1 MKEGGDELKNFFDF
15 LKKNLQSNEYPSKNR
30 KIPPHF
36 LLGFLVIGIIF
47 IVGSNFFSK
56 QETNV
61 ESTPTFSQTNND
73 TEAVETFGKVKETQI
88 LDDYKDK
95 YETELENILN
105 EMAGVK
111 NVQVVVTLG
120 SSEKKIYEK
129 NQTSHNQ
136 QTTEEDKQGGTR
148 QVDDESI
155 EEQVVIINKDGNEIP
170 VVVQTEPP
178 VVKGILIVANGME
191 NLKIKE
197 RVIEAVTRVLD
208 VPRHKVSVQPKK

>member
-1 MKEGGDELKNFFDF
+1 MEGGDELGNFLDF
-15 LKKNLQSNEYPSKNR
+15 IKKNITSNEYSSKNR
-30 KIPPHF
+30 KIPPQF
-36 LLGFLVIGIIF
+36 LLGFLVIGIVF
-47 IVGSNFFSK
+47 IVGSNFFGN
-56 QETNV
+56 QDPAEDAI
-61 ESTPTFSQTNND
+61 PTFNQINTDN
-73 TEAVETFGKVKETQI
+73 EAVETFGKVKETTT
-88 LDDYKDK
+88 LDDYKVK
-95 YETELENILN
+95 YELELTNILN
-105 EMAGVK
+105 EMSGVK

-120 SSEKKIYEK
+120 TSEKKIYEK
-129 NQTSHNQ
+129 NTTTHNQ

-155 EEQVVIINKDGNEIP
+155 EEQVVIINKDGNETP

-178 VVKGILIVANGME
+178 EVKGILIVATGIE